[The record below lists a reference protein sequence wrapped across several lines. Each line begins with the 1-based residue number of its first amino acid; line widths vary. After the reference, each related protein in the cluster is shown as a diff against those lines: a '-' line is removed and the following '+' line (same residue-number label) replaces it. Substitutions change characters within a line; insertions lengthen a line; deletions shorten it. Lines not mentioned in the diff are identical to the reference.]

1 MSTGLLSG
9 LLSVQP
15 DAPAGEPPL
24 KVVMIDRKNII
35 INPDNRK
42 IYRIGDVSRL
52 QEDIKT
58 NGIRQPLEVVELDGG
73 NYKLIGGERRL
84 TACEELAKEGDTRFE
99 ALPCVILKLKHDDD
113 EKIALITA
121 NATARDLTD
130 GERLAQYETLKEIL
144 TRRKSLGGLSG
155 KVRDELCRILG
166 LSTGAAARLNAI
178 SENCG
183 DDTKRELQ
191 AGEITLMGAY
201 RRAQEIIAAR
211 MAQQESAK
219 APKPA
224 KPVYEKPVVFDC
236 KPESSVTIPK
246 STVEDDEFELDRKME
261 RAGKLPE
268 WAYSQAA
275 EICREDWTK
284 CLSEFSDEGIRKSKI
299 MEYTHTG
306 HPLQC
311 GGYVHYTSTTVC
323 IGVNTRRIELPW
335 EKFADACKEV
345 GIAPAL
351 KPVESEVSGQQEE
364 QQRGRKTLHILA
376 EKTIKET
383 ATWELAW
390 EDVQFGLEYYK
401 QPLPGGVMFWKRI
414 DQNRQHAGIMNY
426 DDYAIILQDGKF
438 FTCGWIPKISVIAE
452 LVRYFVLK

>member
-1 MSTGLLSG
+1 MSTGLLNG

-15 DAPAGEPPL
+15 DDPAGSWMR
-24 KVVMIDRKNII
+24 VVMIDRKNII

-52 QEDIKT
+52 KEDIKT
-58 NGIRQPLEVVELDGG
+58 NGIRQPLEVVELNGG

-84 TACEELAKEGDTRFE
+84 TACEELAKEGDTRFG
-99 ALPCVILKLKHDDD
+99 ALPCVILKLKYDDD

-121 NATARDLTD
+121 NATARELTD

-211 MAQQESAK
+211 MAQQEAAK
-219 APKPA
+219 APKPD

-236 KPESSVTIPK
+236 KPESSVTIPQNPDYDEWNLPLECRLA
-246 STVEDDEFELDRKME
+246 VEEAHKKAKE
-261 RAGKLPE
+261 ATASHGLPE
-268 WAYSQAA
+268 KP
-275 EICREDWTK
+275 EEPRGKDT
-284 CLSEFSDEGIRKSKI
+284 LRK
-299 MEYTHTG
+299 
-306 HPLQC
+306 
-311 GGYVHYTSTTVC
+311 
-323 IGVNTRRIELPW
+323 
-335 EKFADACKEV
+335 
-345 GIAPAL
+345 
-351 KPVESEVSGQQEE
+351 
-364 QQRGRKTLHILA
+364 LA
-376 EKTIKET
+376 EKMLEDN
-383 ATWELAW
+383 APWEMAW
-390 EDVQFGLEYYK
+390 EDVQFRLEYDK
-401 QPLPGGVMFWKRI
+401 QPLPGGATLWRRVDETRKESG
-414 DQNRQHAGIMNY
+414 QTCE
-426 DDYAIILQDGKF
+426 DYAIILQDNKF
-438 FTCGWIPKISVIAE
+438 YTCGWISFYSGITDLLTK
-452 LVRYFVLK
+452 YFDLK

>member
-15 DAPAGEPPL
+15 DDPAGSGMQ
-24 KVVMIDRKNII
+24 VVMIDRKNII

-52 QEDIKT
+52 KEDIKT

-99 ALPCVILKLKHDDD
+99 ALPCVILKLKYDDD

-121 NATARDLTD
+121 NATARELTD

-211 MAQQESAK
+211 MAQQEAAK
-219 APKPA
+219 APKPD

-246 STVEDDEFELDRKME
+246 QEQEYPEWVIESAKEVCELDWVKSVHSFTAEALVNAKGREWGRSLHKGSVYYDNSKIRFWWRGHGDYCFTWAKFVKFCVE
-261 RAGKLPE
+261 KGFAEKPIKSHGLPE
-268 WAYSQAA
+268 KTEESSGK
-275 EICREDWTK
+275 DT
-284 CLSEFSDEGIRKSKI
+284 LRK
-299 MEYTHTG
+299 
-306 HPLQC
+306 
-311 GGYVHYTSTTVC
+311 
-323 IGVNTRRIELPW
+323 
-335 EKFADACKEV
+335 
-345 GIAPAL
+345 
-351 KPVESEVSGQQEE
+351 
-364 QQRGRKTLHILA
+364 LA
-376 EKTIKET
+376 EK
-383 ATWELAW
+383 ELSQKALW
-390 EDVQFGLEYYK
+390 TFDRNLFIYQLDFYK
-401 QPLPGGVMFWKRI
+401 HSLPGGAELYRMEDSQKDEHTR
-414 DQNRQHAGIMNY
+414 
-426 DDYAIILQDGKF
+426 YAIILQDYKF
-438 FTCGWIPKISVIAE
+438 FTSGWEPYEEAVES
-452 LVRYFVLK
+452 LVRYLNLK

>member
-15 DAPAGEPPL
+15 DDPAGSGMQ
-24 KVVMIDRKNII
+24 VVMIDRKNII

-52 QEDIKT
+52 KEDIKT

-99 ALPCVILKLKHDDD
+99 ALPCVILKLKYDDD

-121 NATARDLTD
+121 NATARELTD

-144 TRRKSLGGLSG
+144 TRRKSLGGMSG

-211 MAQQESAK
+211 MAQQEAAK
-219 APKPA
+219 APKPD

-246 STVEDDEFELDRKME
+246 QEQEYPEWVIESAKEVCELDLVKSARSFTAEDLVTAKGGVWGRSLKKGFVDFDNRKIHFWWSGHGDYYFTWAKFVKFCVE
-261 RAGKLPE
+261 KGFAEKPIKSHGLLEKPEESRGKDTL
-268 WAYSQAA
+268 
-275 EICREDWTK
+275 
-284 CLSEFSDEGIRKSKI
+284 RK
-299 MEYTHTG
+299 
-306 HPLQC
+306 
-311 GGYVHYTSTTVC
+311 
-323 IGVNTRRIELPW
+323 
-335 EKFADACKEV
+335 
-345 GIAPAL
+345 
-351 KPVESEVSGQQEE
+351 
-364 QQRGRKTLHILA
+364 LA
-376 EKTIKET
+376 EK
-383 ATWELAW
+383 ELSQKALW
-390 EDVQFGLEYYK
+390 TFDRNLFIYQLDFYK
-401 QPLPGGVMFWKRI
+401 HSLPGGAELYRMEDSQKDEHTR
-414 DQNRQHAGIMNY
+414 
-426 DDYAIILQDGKF
+426 YAIILQDYKF
-438 FTCGWIPKISVIAE
+438 FTSGWEPYEEAVES
-452 LVRYFVLK
+452 LVRYLNLK

>member
-1 MSTGLLSG
+1 MSTGLLHS
-9 LLSVQP
+9 LLDAQP
-15 DAPAGEPPL
+15 STPAGEPPL

-35 INPDNRK
+35 VNPDNHK
-42 IYRIGDVSRL
+42 IYVIGDVSRL
-52 QEDIKT
+52 KEDIKT
-58 NGIRQPLEVVELDGG
+58 NGIRQPLEVVDLEDG

-84 TACEELAKEGDTRFE
+84 TACEELAREGDTRFN
-99 ALPCVILKLKHDDD
+99 ALPCVILKLKNDDD
-113 EKIALITA
+113 DKIALITA
-121 NATARDLTD
+121 NATARELTD
-130 GERLAQYETLKEIL
+130 GERLAQYEALKEIL
-144 TRRKSLGGLSG
+144 TRRKKNGQLEG

-166 LSTGAAARLNAI
+166 LSAGAAARLNAI

-183 DDTKRELQ
+183 DDTKRELR

-211 MAQQESAK
+211 MAQQEAAK
-219 APKPA
+219 APKPD

-236 KPESSVTIPK
+236 SPKAAETIPESS
-246 STVEDDEFELDRKME
+246 VEDDEFELDRKME

-284 CLSEFSDEGIRKSKI
+284 CLSEFSGEGIRKSKI

-311 GGYVHYTSTTVC
+311 GGYVHYTSSTVS
-323 IGVNTRRIELPW
+323 IGVDTHRIELPW

-345 GIAPAL
+345 GIAPAM

-364 QQRGRKTLHILA
+364 QQRGKNTLKKLA
-376 EKTIKET
+376 EKMIDED
-383 ATWELAW
+383 APWELFVKQVMFQLA
-390 EDVQFGLEYYK
+390 YYS
-401 QPLPGGVMFWKRI
+401 QPLPGGAKLWMRRDEIRKEANFYNA
-414 DQNRQHAGIMNY
+414 DS
-426 DDYAIILQDGKF
+426 YAITLQDNTF
-438 FTCGWIPKISVIAE
+438 FSKGWESEESIIERLTKYFE
-452 LVRYFVLK
+452 LK

>member
-15 DAPAGEPPL
+15 DDPAGPGMR
-24 KVVMIDRKNII
+24 VVMIDRKNII

-42 IYRIGDVSRL
+42 IYHIGDVSRL
-52 QEDIKT
+52 KEDIKT

-84 TACEELAKEGDTRFE
+84 TACEELAKEGDTRFG
-99 ALPCVILKLKHDDD
+99 ALPCVILKLKYDDD

-211 MAQQESAK
+211 MAQQEAAK
-219 APKPA
+219 APKPD

-236 KPESSVTIPK
+236 KPESSVTVPQNP
-246 STVEDDEFELDRKME
+246 DYDEWNLPLECRLAIEEAHKKAKE
-261 RAGKLPE
+261 ATASHGLPE
-268 WAYSQAA
+268 KPEESRGKDTLRKLAKKML
-275 EICREDWTK
+275 ED
-284 CLSEFSDEGIRKSKI
+284 
-299 MEYTHTG
+299 
-306 HPLQC
+306 
-311 GGYVHYTSTTVC
+311 
-323 IGVNTRRIELPW
+323 NAPW
-335 EKFADACKEV
+335 EM
-345 GIAPAL
+345 
-351 KPVESEVSGQQEE
+351 
-364 QQRGRKTLHILA
+364 
-376 EKTIKET
+376 
-383 ATWELAW
+383 AW
-390 EDVQFGLEYYK
+390 EDVQFRLEYDK
-401 QPLPGGVMFWKRI
+401 QPLPGGATLWRRVDETRKESG
-414 DQNRQHAGIMNY
+414 QTCE
-426 DDYAIILQDGKF
+426 DYAIILQGNKF
-438 FTCGWIPKISVIAE
+438 YTCGWISFYSGITDLLTK
-452 LVRYFVLK
+452 YFDLK

>member
-1 MSTGLLSG
+1 MSSAGLVSG
-9 LLSVQP
+9 LLYTQNTV
-15 DAPAGEPPL
+15 PAGPGMQ
-24 KVVMIDRKNII
+24 VVMIDRKNII

-52 QEDIKT
+52 KEDIKT

-144 TRRKSLGGLSG
+144 TRRKNLGGLSG

-201 RRAQEIIAAR
+201 RRAQEIIAER
-211 MAQQESAK
+211 IAQQESAK
-219 APKPA
+219 APKPD

-246 STVEDDEFELDRKME
+246 QTPESHCTPQNISAGYELK
-261 RAGKLPE
+261 ATASHGLPE
-268 WAYSQAA
+268 KPEES
-275 EICREDWTK
+275 RGKDT
-284 CLSEFSDEGIRKSKI
+284 LRK
-299 MEYTHTG
+299 
-306 HPLQC
+306 
-311 GGYVHYTSTTVC
+311 
-323 IGVNTRRIELPW
+323 
-335 EKFADACKEV
+335 
-345 GIAPAL
+345 
-351 KPVESEVSGQQEE
+351 
-364 QQRGRKTLHILA
+364 LA
-376 EKTIKET
+376 EKTLG
-383 ATWELAW
+383 ASAAWELAW
-390 EDVQFGLEYYK
+390 EDVRFRLAYYK
-401 QPLPGGVMFWKRI
+401 QPLPGGATLWKRI
-414 DQNRQHAGIMNY
+414 DTTREDAGQTC
-426 DDYAIILQDGKF
+426 DDYAIILQDNSF
-438 FTCGWIPKISVIAE
+438 ATCGWISFYSGITDILTKYFE
-452 LVRYFVLK
+452 LK

>member
-1 MSTGLLSG
+1 MSTGLVGG

-15 DAPAGEPPL
+15 DAPAGSGMQ
-24 KVVMIDRKNII
+24 VVMIDRKNII

-42 IYRIGDVSRL
+42 IYRIGDVSQL
-52 QEDIKT
+52 KEDIKT

-113 EKIALITA
+113 ERIALITA

-201 RRAQEIIAAR
+201 RRAQEIIAER
-211 MAQQESAK
+211 MAQQEAAK
-219 APKPA
+219 APKRDE
-224 KPVYEKPVVFDC
+224 PVYEKPVVFDC
-236 KPESSVTIPK
+236 KPESSVTIPQNPDYDEWNLPPECRLA
-246 STVEDDEFELDRKME
+246 VEEAHKKAKEATE
-261 RAGKLPE
+261 IHGLPE
-268 WAYSQAA
+268 KAA
-275 EICREDWTK
+275 ESCGKDT
-284 CLSEFSDEGIRKSKI
+284 LRK
-299 MEYTHTG
+299 
-306 HPLQC
+306 
-311 GGYVHYTSTTVC
+311 
-323 IGVNTRRIELPW
+323 
-335 EKFADACKEV
+335 
-345 GIAPAL
+345 
-351 KPVESEVSGQQEE
+351 
-364 QQRGRKTLHILA
+364 LA
-376 EKTIKET
+376 EKML
-383 ATWELAW
+383 ADNAPWEMAW
-390 EDVQFGLEYYK
+390 EDVQFRLEYDK
-401 QPLPGGVMFWKRI
+401 QPLPGGATLWRRVDETRKESG
-414 DQNRQHAGIMNY
+414 QTCE
-426 DDYAIILQDGKF
+426 DYAIILQDNKF
-438 FTCGWIPKISVIAE
+438 YTCGWISFYSGITDLLTK
-452 LVRYFVLK
+452 YFDLK

>member
-52 QEDIKT
+52 KEDIKT

-99 ALPCVILKLKHDDD
+99 ALPCVILKLKYDDD

-211 MAQQESAK
+211 MAQQEASK
-219 APKPA
+219 APKPD
-224 KPVYEKPVVFDC
+224 KPVYEKPGVFDC
-236 KPESSVTIPK
+236 KPKSSVTVPKQAPESHCPPQNIPAAHEPK
-246 STVEDDEFELDRKME
+246 ATESHGFPEKPEESRGKDTLRK
-261 RAGKLPE
+261 R
-268 WAYSQAA
+268 
-275 EICREDWTK
+275 
-284 CLSEFSDEGIRKSKI
+284 
-299 MEYTHTG
+299 
-306 HPLQC
+306 
-311 GGYVHYTSTTVC
+311 
-323 IGVNTRRIELPW
+323 
-335 EKFADACKEV
+335 
-345 GIAPAL
+345 
-351 KPVESEVSGQQEE
+351 
-364 QQRGRKTLHILA
+364 A
-376 EKTIKET
+376 EKEMSQKALWDFDRNLFIFQ
-383 ATWELAW
+383 L
-390 EDVQFGLEYYK
+390 DFYK
-401 QPLPGGVMFWKRI
+401 HSLPGGAELYRMEDRQKDEHKR
-414 DQNRQHAGIMNY
+414 
-426 DDYAIILQDGKF
+426 YAIILQDYEF
-438 FTCGWIPKISVIAE
+438 FTSGWETYEEAVES
-452 LVRYFVLK
+452 LVRYLNLK

>member
-15 DAPAGEPPL
+15 STPAGSGMQ
-24 KVVMIDRKNII
+24 VVMIDRKNII

-52 QEDIKT
+52 KEDIKT

-99 ALPCVILKLKHDDD
+99 ALPCVILKLKYDDD

-201 RRAQEIIAAR
+201 RRAQEIIAER

-224 KPVYEKPVVFDC
+224 KPVHEKPVVFDC

-246 STVEDDEFELDRKME
+246 QEQEYPEWVIESAKEVCELDWVKSARSFTAEALVTAKGGACGRSLQKGFVDFDNSKIRFWWSGHGDYCFTWAKFVKFCVE
-261 RAGKLPE
+261 KGLTEKPIKSHGLPE
-268 WAYSQAA
+268 KPKES
-275 EICREDWTK
+275 RGKDT
-284 CLSEFSDEGIRKSKI
+284 LRK
-299 MEYTHTG
+299 
-306 HPLQC
+306 
-311 GGYVHYTSTTVC
+311 
-323 IGVNTRRIELPW
+323 
-335 EKFADACKEV
+335 
-345 GIAPAL
+345 
-351 KPVESEVSGQQEE
+351 
-364 QQRGRKTLHILA
+364 LA
-376 EKTIKET
+376 EKMIDED
-383 ATWELAW
+383 APWELFVKQVMFRLA
-390 EDVQFGLEYYK
+390 YYS
-401 QPLPGGVMFWKRI
+401 QPLPGGAQLWMRRDEIRKEANFYNA
-414 DQNRQHAGIMNY
+414 DS
-426 DDYAIILQDGKF
+426 YAITLQDNTF
-438 FTCGWIPKISVIAE
+438 FSKGWESEESIIERLTKYFE
-452 LVRYFVLK
+452 LK